1 LPRFAMLWSKLFGQA
16 RFSSLAP
23 DRYSCAAIK
32 LAEQGGANVIA
43 GGPCILVLLRYH
55 ES

>member
-1 LPRFAMLWSKLFGQA
+1 
-16 RFSSLAP
+16 
-23 DRYSCAAIK
+23 